1 MLSLFI
7 SALLAATWLPFSS
20 EAVLT
25 ALIWSGHYAPSM
37 LWLSA
42 TAGNVLGSTINW
54 SLGYFLSSKKHWF
67 TSREVNQAQKKFLTY
82 GKWSLL
88 LAWVPLIGDP
98 LTFIAGVFRV
108 PLWQFILFMVLGKGG
123 RYGIIIYLLV

>member
-1 MLSLFI
+1 MLFLFI

-20 EAVLT
+20 EAILT
-25 ALIWSGHYAPSM
+25 ALIWSGHYAPLA
-37 LWLSA
+37 LWFSA

-54 SLGYFLSSKKHWF
+54 WLGYFLSSKKHWF
-67 TSREVNQAQKKFLTY
+67 TSQEVNQAQQRFLSY

-88 LAWVPLIGDP
+88 LAWVPIIGDP

-108 PLWQFILFMVLGKGG
+108 PLWQFILFMLLGKGG
-123 RYGIIIYLLV
+123 RYGIMIYFLV